1 MAKGKNARG
10 KEPANDNFEVAR
22 IDRPLSL
29 VAQVERILRQA
40 IAENRFPGDRLPT
53 EVELADQLG
62 VSRETVR
69 RAAETLQREG
79 LLVKIRRKGTFTH
92 FPKLSFQIKVTE
104 STLLGYLQAN
114 YPAAH
119 GQAEAVTPAISG
131 LMLQGAI
138 EEAAKHRF
146 ELIVR
151 QAPHMQMGDAF
162 HHLHQNARLRGV
174 IFASYGE
181 EKLLR
186 RVAGLG
192 VPIVLVDH
200 DLPLPQ
206 INSVRDDSFEGA
218 RQAIDHLAKLG
229 HRRIAFAH
237 WRHADLNPWRLRGYR
252 QGLRDVGLSLRRKW
266 EIPCELT
273 EAGAHQVID
282 EFLALSPRPTAL
294 YCFNNSL
301 ARLVIDELSR
311 RGLRVPEDVS
321 ILGGGGEEIPG
332 LTCHQCDWQAMG
344 RYAVQILVRT
354 LSEPGKHAPE
364 HHLSQHVLR
373 PGRTTAPPPAKISSE

>member
-1 MAKGKNARG
+1 M
-10 KEPANDNFEVAR
+10 E
-22 IDRPLSL
+22 
-29 VAQVERILRQA
+29 QILRQA
-40 IAENRFPGDRLPT
+40 IAEIRFPGDRLPT

-104 STLLGYLQAN
+104 STLIGYLQAI
-114 YPAAH
+114 YAAAQ
-119 GQAEAVTPAISG
+119 GQSEAVTPAISG
-131 LMLQGAI
+131 LMLQGAL

-151 QAPHMQMGDAF
+151 QAPHMQMGEAF
-162 HHLHQNARLRGV
+162 QHLHQNARLRGV

-192 VPIVLVDH
+192 LPIVLVDH

-218 RQAIDHLAKLG
+218 RQAVKHLADLG
-229 HRRIAFAH
+229 HRRIAFAN

-266 EIPCELT
+266 EIPTELT
-273 EAGAHQVID
+273 AAGARQVLD
-282 EFLALSPRPTAL
+282 TFTALSPRPTAL
-294 YCFNNSL
+294 YCFNNTL
-301 ARLVIDELSR
+301 AGHAIDELSR

-321 ILGGGGEEIPG
+321 VMGGGGEEVPG
-332 LTCHQCDWQAMG
+332 VTCHQADWLAMG
-344 RYAVQILVRT
+344 RYAVQVLVRGFDGARPARAGA
-354 LSEPGKHAPE
+354 SPVSA
-364 HHLSQHVLR
+364 R
-373 PGRTTAPPPAKISSE
+373 AAPGRTTAPPAAR